1 MHRYRLRLRQ
11 LLLGLS
17 LSLLP
22 PASALAQSLT
32 AGSLRG
38 TVLSAAG
45 GPIAGVQL
53 TVEAVDGGRTLN
65 LETNQSGGFA
75 VALLAPGA
83 YRILAEQVG
92 FQPVRRSG
100 ILVGAGQATSVTITL
115 ERRPPPITSAT
126 EVDQAGATSGSA
138 IGRLLAGR
146 EIHTFDYRRDVTNLS
161 RGITEVDVLRDGR
174 DGLARAA
181 GGLPPSRSRLFVDGV
196 PELLLRHPGIPGE
209 AASSPI
215 FDRDGLDQA
224 HVVGTALDAE
234 WRGISGALLGA
245 QSRQGGNRLQFSP
258 FATFSGAKL
267 GGQSEQNPGDSAA
280 TSFQFGATLTGAI
293 VPDTAHFMLQGGYRS
308 LQIPTA
314 YPWEADSSTYLG
326 APVSIRAT
334 IPNIGADSFGTDIG
348 RFVAPVVR
356 TWKGGDGLGR
366 LDWQLSDRNAVMVR
380 AGFASW
386 TEKSPQL
393 GQEIGNGSGT
403 ALKAR
408 DLSVAASLTSTSD
421 NLANELRAGFS
432 AARREWTSPTVP
444 ATFLV
449 AEGAAIGGSTVLP
462 ALFDRKRFSV
472 SDAVQL
478 ATGPHQFKV
487 GLNFDIVSNQQDY
500 GYGSAGIYRFG
511 SLDGFGAADGTFY
524 QTVVS
529 IPAPKVNATEFG
541 LFLQDTWTVSP
552 ELQVLLGLR
561 YETQALPKNKITLNQ
576 GWLDLSGIRNDVSP
590 KDRRGISPRFGFVW
604 NVANQSLWVIRGGG
618 GLFYT
623 GLEPSTFAEAMLFD
637 GGVTVRRGQGIF
649 QGWPALPSQA
659 DAADRGPALTFFTDK
674 YHAPRTAK
682 GDLAIERSLGGGATL
697 QVVGSYRHTDFLLR
711 RVDVNRVQ
719 GSVAETQEGRPVFG
733 ELVQQGGMVSAAP
746 GSNRRFDNYDQVSAL
761 VPTGFS
767 DNYEVTASL
776 QRRVNRA
783 LSILAS
789 YTFSRTRDN
798 IVGALEPDPAD
809 QLSPF
814 PDGSGP
820 AGWDE
825 GRSDFDVPHRFAGTL
840 EYKSVG
846 QTPVTVAARYRWR
859 MGLPYT
865 PGFRAGVDANGD
877 GGGNN
882 DPAFLDAGITG
893 LSTAVAGQS
902 CADAAIGAFA
912 PRNSCRE
919 GSVQSLDLR
928 LSVALPV
935 RAGGDR
941 RLALTVDA
949 FNVVSTATG
958 LVDRA
963 LVLVNP
969 AGTIGGQGTTSVTLP
984 LLVNPRFG
992 TLLSRRGEPRVLRI
1006 GLGIDY

>member
-1 MHRYRLRLRQ
+1 MHRHSLRLRQ
-11 LLLGLS
+11 LLLGCS
-17 LSLLP
+17 L
-22 PASALAQSLT
+22 ALVPGAAARAQSLT

-38 TVLSAAG
+38 TVVSAAV

-53 TVEAVDGGRTLN
+53 TIEAVDGGRTLN
-65 LETNQSGGFA
+65 LETNRDGGFA

-100 ILVGAGQATSVTITL
+100 ILVSAGQATSVTITL
-115 ERRPPPITSAT
+115 ERRPPPITSVT
-126 EVDQAGATSGSA
+126 EVEQPGATAGTA
-138 IGRLLAGR
+138 IGRLLTGR

-161 RGITEVDVLRDGR
+161 RGITEVDVPRDGR
-174 DGLARAA
+174 DGFARAA
-181 GGLPPSRSRLFVDGV
+181 GGLPPDRSRLFVDGV
-196 PELLLRHPGIPGE
+196 PELLLRHSGLPGD

-224 HVVGTALDAE
+224 QVVGTALDAE
-234 WRGISGALLGA
+234 WRGVSGTMLGA
-245 QSRQGGNRLQFSP
+245 ETRQGGNRLLFSP
-258 FATFSGAKL
+258 FATFTGAKL
-267 GGQSEQNPGDSAA
+267 GGLSEQNPADSNA
-280 TSFQFGATLTGAI
+280 TSFQVGATLTGAI
-293 VPDTAHFMLQGGYRS
+293 KPDTAHFMLHGGYRS
-308 LQIPTA
+308 LEIPTA
-314 YPWEADSSTYLG
+314 YPWEADSATYLG

-334 IPNIGADSFGTDIG
+334 IPSIGADSFGTDVG

-356 TWKGGDGLGR
+356 TWKGGDGVGR
-366 LDWQLSDRNAVMVR
+366 LDWQLSDRNAIMVR
-380 AGFASW
+380 GGFASW

-393 GQEIGNGSGT
+393 GQDMGNGSGT

-408 DLSVAASLTSTSD
+408 DISIAASLTSTSETF
-421 NLANELRAGFS
+421 ANELRAGFS
-432 AARREWTSPTVP
+432 AARREWTSPSVP
-444 ATFLV
+444 ATLLV
-449 AEGAAIGGSTVLP
+449 GEGVAIGGSTVLP
-462 ALFDRKRFSV
+462 ALFDQKRFSA

-478 ATGPHQFKV
+478 ATGPHQFKM
-487 GLNFDIVSNQQDY
+487 GLNFDILSNQQDY
-500 GYGSAGIYRFG
+500 AYGSAGIFRFG
-511 SLDGFGAADGTFY
+511 SLDGFGGADGTFY
-524 QTVVS
+524 QANVTT
-529 IPAPKVNATEFG
+529 PAPKVNATEFG
-541 LFLQDTWTVSP
+541 IFLQDTWTVSP
-552 ELQVLLGLR
+552 ELQVLLGMR

-590 KDRRGISPRFGFVW
+590 KDRRGISPRVGFVW
-604 NVANQSLWVIRGGG
+604 NVANQSQWVVRGGG
-618 GLFYT
+618 GLFFA
-623 GLEPSTFAEAMLFD
+623 GLDPATFAEAMLFD
-637 GGVTVRRGQGIF
+637 GGATIRRGQGIF
-649 QGWPALPSQA
+649 QSWPALPGQV

-674 YHAPRTAK
+674 YHAPRTLK

-711 RVDVNRVQ
+711 RVDLNRVQ
-719 GSVAETQEGRPVFG
+719 GAVAETQEGRPVFG
-733 ELVQQGGMVSAAP
+733 TLVQQGGMLSAAP
-746 GSNRRFDNYDQVSAL
+746 GSNRRFDTYDQVSAL

-798 IVGALEPDPAD
+798 VVGALDPDPAN

-814 PDGSGP
+814 PDGTGP

-840 EYKSVG
+840 EYRSAG
-846 QTPVTVAARYRWR
+846 NTPLTVAVRYRWR

-877 GGGNN
+877 GGGGN

-893 LSTAVAGQS
+893 LSGAIAGQS
-902 CADAAIGAFA
+902 CADAVVGAFA
-912 PRNSCRE
+912 ARNSCRE

-928 LSVALPV
+928 LSVGLPV
-935 RAGGDR
+935 RVGGDR
-941 RLALTVDA
+941 HLALTVDA
-949 FNVVSTATG
+949 FNVVATSTG
-958 LVDRA
+958 LVDHA

-969 AGTIGGQGTTSVTLP
+969 AGTIGGQGTPSITLP

-992 TLLSRRGEPRVLRI
+992 TLLSRRGEPRMLRI